1 MSGSNDRG
9 TLVLFLMPAAVGG
22 ARAEAVPV
30 DVGALGTNVAAC
42 DDEPPLTM
50 LLLCLGRSCSWS
62 TASDAVVQ
70 SLAQKLNV
78 KEA

>member
-1 MSGSNDRG
+1 MSGSYDQDI
-9 TLVLFLMPAAVGG
+9 LVLFLMPAAVGG

-50 LLLCLGRSCSWS
+50 LLLCLGRSCYWS
-62 TASDAVVQ
+62 TAPDAVVQ
-70 SLAQKLNV
+70 SLAR
-78 KEA
+78 